1 MSVSMGNKKEP
12 VLVTQT
18 LFGGVVTLASANLTT
33 QYIRLCGIS
42 QQSNTD
48 IFSLFK
54 GLTHQ
59 MLTAEQTVSEM
70 YSIQLQITY

>member
-12 VLVTQT
+12 VLPTQT
-18 LFGGVVTLASANLTT
+18 LFGGVVTLASLNSTT

-48 IFSLFK
+48 TFK
-54 GLTHQ
+54 SVQSSH
-59 MLTAEQTVSEM
+59 S
-70 YSIQLQITY
+70 